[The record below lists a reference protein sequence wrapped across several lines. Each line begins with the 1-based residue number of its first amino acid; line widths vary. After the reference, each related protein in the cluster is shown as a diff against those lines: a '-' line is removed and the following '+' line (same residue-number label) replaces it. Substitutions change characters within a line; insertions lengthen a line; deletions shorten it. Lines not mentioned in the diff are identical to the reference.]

1 MVDAGTPVFTLIDVE
16 GMQVVVNIPVELYR
30 ERDRIGQVSCRSPFL
45 SGSIP
50 LELQGIRPK
59 ADNNQ
64 LYKMI
69 FSLPAGTDDVTA
81 GMNVDVDL
89 VLEGE
94 ENSALTLPVHCLLE
108 ERAPDDD

>member
-1 MVDAGTPVFTLIDVE
+1 
-16 GMQVVVNIPVELYR
+16 
-30 ERDRIGQVSCRSPFL
+30 
-45 SGSIP
+45 
-50 LELQGIRPK
+50 
-59 ADNNQ
+59 
-64 LYKMI
+64 MI

-94 ENSALTLPVHCLLE
+94 ENSALTLPVHCLLA